1 MSNRLPRKD
10 CMRDHP
16 MFGQESCDRCH
27 RDMASY
33 EELWESGAEFLCR
46 ECFERKVADQH
57 EAEET

>member
-1 MSNRLPRKD
+1 
-10 CMRDHP
+10 MRDHP